1 MDYSESDGPGGPR
14 AAAAP
19 AAVNTLIVD
28 GFGSFGMDKVVGVR
42 EKAGANRSRRGERHA
57 D

>member
-19 AAVNTLIVD
+19 TAVNTLIVD
-28 GFGSFGMDKVVGVR
+28 GSGMDDVVGVR
-42 EKAGANRSRRGERHA
+42 ERAGAHRSRRGEQYA

>member
-19 AAVNTLIVD
+19 TAVNTLIVD
-28 GFGSFGMDKVVGVR
+28 GLGMDDVVGVR
-42 EKAGANRSRRGERHA
+42 EKAGTNRSLRGERYA